1 MSRVRRPLPSARW
14 ALAAVAALAGCAVT
28 SPRLDPDLPP
38 PAGWIEAQA
47 VPGATVAPDWWRS
60 FQSRELAALVEAA
73 LAGNPTLAAAAER
86 VRQAEAQVRIA
97 GASLFPTLDLAAGTA
112 RREQRGGAPRLV
124 NESTSATLVAAY
136 ELDLWGRLAAGVEAA
151 RAGLAASDYDRE
163 TVRLTLT
170 ASIAVAY
177 FDLLSLRG
185 RIAIARQ
192 NLAIAERVLAVVE
205 ARVRNGAASPLD
217 RARQRTAV
225 LNLRAAIEPAELQER
240 QTLAALAV
248 LTGRPPEGFAVAAQ
262 SLAGLAVPAVAPGL
276 PAEVLLRRPDIAAA
290 EARLAAANANVAA
303 ARAALL
309 PSITLTGGAG
319 YASTSLLAL
328 GSSPATVLTI
338 AAALAQPIFD
348 GGRRRATVDLNAA
361 RERELLEL
369 YRGAILASLA
379 DVESALAATA
389 RTANQ
394 ERHQEE
400 AVREARR
407 ALALAEIRYRE
418 GADDLLVVLDAQ
430 RTAFTTEDQLAQTRL
445 ARLQA
450 SVGLYRALGGGW
462 RAPET
467 AARGA
472 E

>member
-1 MSRVRRPLPSARW
+1 MRRSALS
-14 ALAAVAALAGCAVT
+14 ALAAAIALAGCAVT
-28 SPRLDPDLPP
+28 SPRLEPEVPV
-38 PAGWIEAQA
+38 PAVWNEAQL
-47 VPGATVAPDWWRS
+47 VPGATVPSDWWQS
-60 FQSRELAALVEAA
+60 FQSRELAGLVEAA
-73 LAGNPTLAAAAER
+73 LAGNPDLAAAAER

-97 GASLFPTLDLAAGTA
+97 GASLFPTLDLAAGTS
-112 RREQRGGAPRLV
+112 RREQRGGQPRLV
-124 NESTSATLVAAY
+124 NESTTATLVAAY
-136 ELDLWGRLAAGVEAA
+136 ELDLWGRLASGAAAA
-151 RAGLAASDYDRE
+151 RSGLAATDYDRE

-170 ASIAVAY
+170 ASVAVAY

-217 RARQRTAV
+217 LARQRTAV
-225 LNLRAAIEPAELQER
+225 LNLRAAIEPAESQER

-248 LTGRPPEGFAVAAQ
+248 LVGRAPEGFVVAGR

-276 PAEVLLRRPDIAAA
+276 PAEVLVRRPDIAAS

-309 PSITLTGGAG
+309 PSITLTSAAG
-319 YASTSLLAL
+319 YASASLLSL
-328 GSSPATVLTI
+328 GSSSATALTI

-348 GGRRRATVDLNAA
+348 AGRRQATVDLNAA

-369 YRGAILASLA
+369 YRATILSGLA

-389 RTANQ
+389 FTANQ
-394 ERHQEE
+394 ERFQEE
-400 AVREARR
+400 ALREARR

-445 ARLQA
+445 ARLRA

-462 RAPET
+462 SGPEA
-467 AARGA
+467 AARAA

>member
-1 MSRVRRPLPSARW
+1 MRPSPLC
-14 ALAAVAALAGCAVT
+14 ALAAALALAGCAVT
-28 SPRLDPDLPP
+28 SPRLE
-38 PAGWIEAQA
+38 PAVPVPAAWNEAQA
-47 VPGATVAPDWWRS
+47 VPGATVPSEWWQS
-60 FQSRELAALVEAA
+60 FQSRELAGLVEAA
-73 LAGNPTLAAAAER
+73 LAGNPDLAAAAER

-97 GASLFPTLDLAAGTA
+97 GASLLPTLDLTAGTS
-112 RREQRGGAPRLV
+112 RREQRGGQPRLV
-124 NESTSATLVAAY
+124 NESTTATLVAAY
-136 ELDLWGRLAAGVEAA
+136 ELDLWGRLASGVTAA
-151 RAGLAASDYDRE
+151 RSGLAATDYDRE

-170 ASIAVAY
+170 ASVAVAY

-192 NLAIAERVLAVVE
+192 NLAIAERVLAVVD

-217 RARQRTAV
+217 LARQRTAV

-248 LTGRPPEGFAVAAQ
+248 LVGRPPEGFVVAAQ

-276 PAEVLLRRPDIAAA
+276 PAEVLVRRPDIAAS

-309 PSITLTGGAG
+309 PSITLTGAAG
-319 YASTSLLAL
+319 YASASLLSF
-328 GSSPATVLTI
+328 GSSSATVLTI

-348 GGRRRATVDLNAA
+348 GARRQATVDLNAA

-369 YRGAILASLA
+369 YRATILSSFA
-379 DVESALAATA
+379 DVESALAAA
-389 RTANQ
+389 AFTANQ
-394 ERHQEE
+394 ERFQEE

-462 RAPET
+462 IGPEA
-467 AARGA
+467 AARA
-472 E
+472 AD

>member
-1 MSRVRRPLPSARW
+1 MTRAS
-14 ALAAVAALAGCAVT
+14 AVAVVLALAGCAVT
-28 SPRLDPDLPP
+28 SPRLEPGVAV
-38 PAGWIEAQA
+38 PAAWNEAQA
-47 VPGATVAPDWWRS
+47 VPGATVPSDWWQS
-60 FQSRELAALVEAA
+60 FQSRELAGLVEAA
-73 LAGNPTLAAAAER
+73 LAGNPDLAAAAER

-97 GASLFPTLDLAAGTA
+97 GASLFPTLDLAAGTS
-112 RREQRGGAPRLV
+112 RREQRGGQPRLV
-124 NESTSATLVAAY
+124 NESTTATLVAAY
-136 ELDLWGRLAAGVEAA
+136 ELDLWGRLAAGEAA
-151 RAGLAASDYDRE
+151 ARSGLAATDYDRE

-170 ASIAVAY
+170 ASVAVAY

-192 NLAIAERVLAVVE
+192 NVAIAERVLAVVE
-205 ARVRNGAASPLD
+205 ARVRNGVASPLD
-217 RARQRTAV
+217 LARQRTAV

-248 LTGRPPEGFAVAAQ
+248 LVGRPPEGFVVAAR

-276 PAEVLLRRPDIAAA
+276 PAEVLVRRPDIAAS

-309 PSITLTGGAG
+309 PSITLTGAAG
-319 YASTSLLAL
+319 YASASLLSF
-328 GSSPATVLTI
+328 GSASATVLTI

-348 GGRRRATVDLNAA
+348 GGRRQATVDLNAA

-369 YRGAILASLA
+369 YRGAILNSFA

-389 RTANQ
+389 FTANQ
-394 ERHQEE
+394 ERFQEE

-462 RAPET
+462 SGPEA
-467 AARGA
+467 AARA
-472 E
+472 AD